1 MQRKIIN
8 AYPRFK
14 EFNDLAM
21 AGDNVAAVR
30 KGLDFYVL
38 WAKSMN
44 GSRCMTI
51 PNGTGMTSILG
62 RLKRCWPMC

>member
-1 MQRKIIN
+1 MSRKIIN

-30 KGLDFYVL
+30 KGLDFFSFRGQRV
-38 WAKSMN
+38 
-44 GSRCMTI
+44 
-51 PNGTGMTSILG
+51 
-62 RLKRCWPMC
+62 